1 MATYKSEI
9 AISQQ
14 PNLIFLI
21 MKICILRCLCTE
33 AHLDIYIISA
43 WGNASLHKSSL
54 VEMAIFLT
62 PTSNFLVIEILVTGY
77 MSCERAV
84 DQ

>member
-1 MATYKSEI
+1 MSLNTI
-9 AISQQ
+9 IS
-14 PNLIFLI
+14 
-21 MKICILRCLCTE
+21 
-33 AHLDIYIISA
+33 LDIYIISA
-43 WGNASLHKSSL
+43 WGNANLHKSNL

-62 PTSNFLVIEILVTGY
+62 PTSNILVIEILVTGY